1 MLTITNSQIER
12 EGSERIKDL
21 PQLPELGNP
30 QVIAV
35 TIEPFT
41 ASELLRW
48 PKKTSTPGSFFFWY
62 PTAYISCQYFHVR
75 HSNRSF
81 FQINKPSGTSSN
93 TFSDRLVQMYL

>member
-48 PKKTSTPGSFFFWY
+48 PKKTSTPGSFFFGT
-62 PTAYISCQYFHVR
+62 PLLIFPVNIFTCGIQTEV
-75 HSNRSF
+75 F
-81 FQINKPSGTSSN
+81 FKSTSLRERPVTLSAIG
-93 TFSDRLVQMYL
+93 